1 MPAAVI
7 WGADDRMVP
16 RAHGEAY
23 VEALPGAT
31 DLTLIADA
39 GHAALLEQ
47 PDATADALIA
57 FLAAAPAA
65 GKRAQLG

>member
-1 MPAAVI
+1 
-7 WGADDRMVP
+7 
-16 RAHGEAY
+16 
-23 VEALPGAT
+23 
-31 DLTLIADA
+31 LTLIAGA

-57 FLAAAPAA
+57 FLAAAPAM